1 MAKRP
6 KNKAALVT
14 GGAKR
19 LGAAMAVKLAELGY
33 DIALHY
39 HRSRKAA
46 ESIRRAVEKKGGA
59 CRLFPA
65 DLADQEGAGN
75 LIAQVFKIFP
85 GLNLLVNNASVYKP
99 NTAFKEDLRLYD
111 ETLDLNLKAPCLLTG
126 QFARICQKGDV
137 INMLDARVSQNQTA
151 SLYYLLSKKA
161 LKEFTQMAALALA
174 PAVRVNA
181 IAPGAILPPEGKGEL
196 YMKALAKT
204 IPQKETQN
212 PDQVLRALVFLLENP
227 CYTGQIL
234 YVDGGTHLI

>member
-14 GGAKR
+14 GGAQR

-46 ESIRRAVEKKGGA
+46 EILQRAIEHNGGT

-65 DLADQEGAGN
+65 DLADQEGVGN

-99 NTAFKEDLRLYD
+99 NTAFKEDLQLYD
-111 ETLDLNLKAPCLLTG
+111 ETMDLNLKAPCLLTG

-196 YMKALAKT
+196 YMKALAKI